1 MKNVEADVA
10 TVKNVNE
17 KLVNQLIETEQQC
30 CAKAQY
36 SRRECLVE
44 ATQPRI
50 YWKLQNKC
58 KKLKAVGKLH
68 AFIIVNGTVRV
79 KMLENHPVKP
89 VTNSKKIFPDVDI
102 DNLTICSFVF
112 RDWFFE
118 LMILIR

>member
-1 MKNVEADVA
+1 M
-10 TVKNVNE
+10 
-17 KLVNQLIETEQQC
+17 
-30 CAKAQY
+30 
-36 SRRECLVE
+36 
-44 ATQPRI
+44 I

-79 KMLENHPVKP
+79 KMSENHPVKP

-112 RDWFFE
+112 WDWFFE

>member
-1 MKNVEADVA
+1 M
-10 TVKNVNE
+10 
-17 KLVNQLIETEQQC
+17 
-30 CAKAQY
+30 
-36 SRRECLVE
+36 
-44 ATQPRI
+44 
-50 YWKLQNKC
+50 
-58 KKLKAVGKLH
+58 GKLH